1 LLWSQAARR
10 LALTLGA
17 GRSPNA
23 ALRRE
28 DYESALASP
37 EVRALSKRI
46 RCVVDPDIEA
56 GTNTEEVPSRVTLR
70 LTDAR
75 VVVARVEHPRGSPHR
90 RMTWDELQ
98 ALFHATVSNVLTAER
113 VAKVVDLVARLDG
126 DARPR
131 EISAT
136 FIAQP

>member
-1 LLWSQAARR
+1 LRSRSALGAAPTPRCGAKTTSLRSRR
-10 LALTLGA
+10 LKYA
-17 GRSPNA
+17 RS
-23 ALRRE
+23 
-28 DYESALASP
+28 
-37 EVRALSKRI
+37 SKRI

-131 EISAT
+131 EITAT